1 MLNLKN
7 LCDSLRN
14 VGAVDSQQ
22 GVSVLA
28 GRRPSWFS
36 STIAH
41 GRRPSTSALLTIT
54 HNLKEIASKTISAA
68 NETDDIAQSDAYRAG
83 AAILQGWIQA
93 IERELTRRI
102 EHHET

>member
-1 MLNLKN
+1 MLNLKE
-7 LCDSLRN
+7 LSESLQS
-14 VGAVDSQQ
+14 VGAVRNQQ
-22 GVSVLA
+22 GVSALA
-28 GRRPSWFS
+28 GRRPSWLS
-36 STIAH
+36 STLAH

-93 IERELTRRI
+93 IESELTRRI
-102 EHHET
+102 QYHET